1 MAVYNE
7 IINWAANKPMFIRDA
22 IRRLLNNQTLTIQDI
37 EEIKELLK
45 KENGFEGITITPL
58 PVCDANIPSNISTSN
73 SVKLKRIESPHN
85 ITALSNRTPLEFSI
99 EGLSVVYG
107 KNGSGK
113 SSYSRILK
121 KLCWSRDKNI
131 ILKKNAYSGD
141 TTPQSVKIVF
151 LTDGSEEGFT
161 WNEGQDTDQRLN
173 SVYVFDSK
181 CADIY
186 LNRENPAEYK
196 PIGIDVLER
205 LIKLLGDLSQSID
218 NELLLLNR
226 SKPILPNKY
235 GNTSI
240 YNWYQT
246 IENVQRDSIDS
257 KLNITDRQKEEK
269 GVLEKSLKDSNIE
282 ETNKNLRL
290 KKERYQQ
297 LQSQL
302 FDLEKLFL
310 DEKIKTL
317 CCLKKDHAI
326 KEQANI
332 LARTSYETDGEFSI
346 GGLAWKS
353 LWNAAREYATI
364 ELHNSYPVASTDRGS
379 FCVLCHQPLTDAA
392 KERLQ
397 KFELFIQDRTSLEL
411 ERSKKQLNDE
421 CKKYNDIPSKPISDA
436 IKQELIED
444 DTSSTIKEMIENYEK
459 KLLEAKN
466 IVIKY
471 INSELDEIEPLPITS
486 FSNFISKEIEK
497 IDSRIKA
504 NNDTAKNREEIEKKF
519 LELEALNN
527 LVEIKNDILLYYDEY
542 KIKRKYY
549 SCKNALNTRS
559 ISSKIG
565 ELLESNAIATQH
577 ALFIQ
582 ILNRL
587 NPSLGAKIG
596 LRKTKTT
603 SGITYQ
609 KCGFNSISEE
619 ITEILSEGEQKMVA
633 IANFLSEC
641 LIDNCKNTIV
651 LDDPIN
657 SLDVDYRESVAKL
670 IVELSED
677 RQIIVMTHDLYFLR
691 LLKDIYKDKYS
702 HDCYLTCINSIE
714 DNSGIVSDEI
724 PYLAKNV
731 QERITTITQGLD
743 ALGKIDISQI
753 DQKRVLLND
762 LKDKMRQLLE
772 RTVEDILV
780 NKTITRFSKNINF
793 KKGNLA
799 SIIVVEKNDIDFLLS
814 LYGKYSEVIHDG
826 SVETVPN
833 MINESDIHNDISQYR
848 QWKDGFVQKVKDWK
862 NANGYNVGV

>member
-7 IINWAANKPMFIRDA
+7 IIDWAANKPMFIRVA
-22 IRRLLNNQTLTIQDI
+22 IRRLLNNQILTDQEIG
-37 EEIKELLK
+37 EIKELLK
-45 KENGFEGITITPL
+45 KENGFDGISITPL
-58 PVCDANIPSNISTSN
+58 PVSDADIPSNISTSD

-85 ITALSNRTPLEFSI
+85 ITALSDRTPLEFST

-141 TTPQSVKIVF
+141 TTPQSVRIKF
-151 LTDGSEEGFT
+151 LVGSREEEFN
-161 WNEGQDTDQRLN
+161 WIEGQDTDQRLN
-173 SVYVFDSK
+173 SIFVFDSK

-186 LNRENPAEYK
+186 LNSENPAEYK
-196 PIGIDVLER
+196 PVGIDVLER
-205 LIKLLGDLSQSID
+205 LIKLWGDLSQSID
-218 NELLLLNR
+218 NELLPLNR
-226 SKPILPNKY
+226 TKPTLLGKY
-235 GNTSI
+235 NNTSI

-246 IENVQRDSIDS
+246 IENIQRETIDSILS
-257 KLNITDRQKEEK
+257 ITEQQKEEK
-269 GVLEKSLKDSNIE
+269 NVLEKSLKDTNLE
-282 ETNKNLRL
+282 ETNRNLRH
-290 KKERYQQ
+290 KRERYQQ

-302 FDLEKLFL
+302 SNIEKLFL

-317 CCLKKDHAI
+317 SNLKKDHAV
-326 KEQANI
+326 KEQANRF
-332 LARTSYETDGEFSI
+332 ARTSYETDGEFTI

-353 LWNAAREYATI
+353 LWNAAREYATS
-364 ELHNSYPVASTDRGS
+364 ELHNSHPIASTDSGS

-392 KERLQ
+392 KKRLQ
-397 KFELFIQDRTSLEL
+397 KFELFIQDKTSLEL
-411 ERSKKQLNDE
+411 EFSKKQLNDE
-421 CKKYNDIPSKPISDA
+421 CNKYIEIPAKPISDA

-444 DTSSTIKEMIENYEK
+444 TSSSIKEMIETYEA

-466 IVIKY
+466 TVIKY
-471 INSELDEIEPLPITS
+471 INSETEEIEPLSIIS
-486 FSNFISKEIEK
+486 FSDIITKEIEN
-497 IDSRIKA
+497 IDTRIKA
-504 NNDTAKNREEIEKKF
+504 NNDTAKNREEIEKRF
-519 LELEALNN
+519 LELEALNI
-527 LVEIKNDILLYYDEY
+527 LVDVKSDILLYYDECV
-542 KIKRKYY
+542 IKRKYNA
-549 SCKNALNTRS
+549 CKNALNTRS
-559 ISSKIG
+559 ISNKIG
-565 ELLESNAIATQH
+565 ELLESNAIVAQH
-577 ALFIQ
+577 TLFIQ

-596 LRKTKTT
+596 LRKTRTT

-609 KCGFNSISEE
+609 KCEFNSISEK
-619 ITEILSEGEQKMVA
+619 ITEILSEGEQKMVS
-633 IANFLSEC
+633 IANFMSEC
-641 LIDNCKNTIV
+641 LLDNSKNTIV

-670 IVELSED
+670 IVELSDD
-677 RQIIVMTHDLYFLR
+677 RQIVVMTHDLYFLR
-691 LLKDIYKDKYS
+691 LLRDIYKDKYS
-702 HDCYLTCINSIE
+702 NDCYLTCLNSIE

-731 QERITTITQGLD
+731 QERIDTITRGLD
-743 ALGKIDISQI
+743 DISNISI
-753 DQKRVLLND
+753 DQVDKKRVILND

-772 RTVEDILV
+772 RSVEDVLI

-799 SIIVVEKNDIDFLLS
+799 SIIVVEKNDVDYLLS

-833 MINESDIHNDISQYR
+833 MISEDVIRTDISQYR
-848 QWKDGFVQKVKDWK
+848 TWKDSFVQRVREWK
-862 NANGYNVGV
+862 RENGYDS

>member
-7 IINWAANKPMFIRDA
+7 IIDWAANKPMFIRVA
-22 IRRLLNNQTLTIQDI
+22 IRRLLNNQILTDQEIG
-37 EEIKELLK
+37 EIKELLK
-45 KENGFEGITITPL
+45 KENGFDGISITPL
-58 PVCDANIPSNISTSN
+58 PVSDADIPSNISTSD

-85 ITALSNRTPLEFSI
+85 ITALSDRTPLEFST

-141 TTPQSVKIVF
+141 TTPQSVRIKF
-151 LTDGSEEGFT
+151 LVGSREEEFN
-161 WNEGQDTDQRLN
+161 WIEGQDTDQRLN
-173 SVYVFDSK
+173 SIFVFDSK

-186 LNRENPAEYK
+186 LNSENPAEYK
-196 PIGIDVLER
+196 PVGIDVLER
-205 LIKLLGDLSQSID
+205 LIKLWGDLSQSID
-218 NELLLLNR
+218 NELLPLNR
-226 SKPILPNKY
+226 TKPTLLGKY
-235 GNTSI
+235 NNTSI

-246 IENVQRDSIDS
+246 IENIQRETIDSILS
-257 KLNITDRQKEEK
+257 ITEQQKEEK
-269 GVLEKSLKDSNIE
+269 NVLEKSLKDTNLE
-282 ETNKNLRL
+282 ETNRNLRH
-290 KKERYQQ
+290 KRERYQQ

-302 FDLEKLFL
+302 SNIEKLFL

-317 CCLKKDHAI
+317 SNLKKDHAV
-326 KEQANI
+326 KEQANRF
-332 LARTSYETDGEFSI
+332 ARTSYETDGEFTI

-353 LWNAAREYATI
+353 LWNAAREYATS
-364 ELHNSYPVASTDRGS
+364 ELHNSHPIASTDSGS

-392 KERLQ
+392 KKRLQ
-397 KFELFIQDRTSLEL
+397 KFELFIQDKTSLEL
-411 ERSKKQLNDE
+411 EFSKKQLNDE
-421 CKKYNDIPSKPISDA
+421 CNKYIEIPAKPISDA

-444 DTSSTIKEMIENYEK
+444 TSSSIKEMIETYEA

-466 IVIKY
+466 TVIKY
-471 INSELDEIEPLPITS
+471 INSETEEIEPLSIIS
-486 FSNFISKEIEK
+486 FSDIITKEIEN
-497 IDSRIKA
+497 IDTRIKA
-504 NNDTAKNREEIEKKF
+504 NNDTAKNREEIEKRF
-519 LELEALNN
+519 LELEALNI
-527 LVEIKNDILLYYDEY
+527 LVDVKSDILLYYDECV
-542 KIKRKYY
+542 IKRKYNA
-549 SCKNALNTRS
+549 CKNALNTRS
-559 ISSKIG
+559 ISNKIG
-565 ELLESNAIATQH
+565 ELLESNAIVAQH
-577 ALFIQ
+577 TLFIQ

-596 LRKTKTT
+596 LRKTRTT

-609 KCGFNSISEE
+609 KCEFNSISEK
-619 ITEILSEGEQKMVA
+619 ITEILSEGEQKMVS
-633 IANFLSEC
+633 IANFMSEC
-641 LIDNCKNTIV
+641 LLDNSKNTIV

-670 IVELSED
+670 IVELSDD
-677 RQIIVMTHDLYFLR
+677 RQIVVMTHDLYFLR
-691 LLKDIYKDKYS
+691 LLRDIYKDKYS
-702 HDCYLTCINSIE
+702 NDCYLTCLNSIE

-731 QERITTITQGLD
+731 QERIDTITRGLD
-743 ALGKIDISQI
+743 DISNISI
-753 DQKRVLLND
+753 DQVDKKRVILND

-772 RTVEDILV
+772 RSVEDVLI

-799 SIIVVEKNDIDFLLS
+799 SIIVVEKNDVDYLLS

-833 MINESDIHNDISQYR
+833 MISEDVIRTDISQYR
-848 QWKDGFVQKVKDWK
+848 TWKDSFVQRAREWK
-862 NANGYNVGV
+862 RENGYDS